1 MKQCQLW
8 NFRKVCDSSFF
19 KALLQVFVG
28 NHANVH
34 YIISQSEIEL
44 QKFSQSRSELEKFW
58 SNDLIVFLYYRTVNI
73 FKLNQNES
81 LSRHERNRKL
91 ILRSKIPVPNSIPNC
106 VVYLEKIFRKIFS
119 SKFRKIKFVLTL
131 TKFSSIEQYVYRG
144 VFSSKIAKDI
154 RRIICLSLKDG
165 FPLVTWFLRLSKSNC
180 I

>member
-8 NFRKVCDSSFF
+8 NFRKVCDSPFF
-19 KALLQVFVG
+19 KAFLQVFVG
-28 NHANVH
+28 NHANVN

-44 QKFSQSRSELEKFW
+44 QKFSQSEIELPKFSQSRSELQKFW

-144 VFSSKIAKDI
+144 VFSSKIAKEYP
-154 RRIICLSLKDG
+154 KNYM
-165 FPLVTWFLRLSKSNC
+165 FKS
-180 I
+180 